1 MIDATPSETEEESD
15 SSAEEEEGST
25 SGGEEGS
32 ETEDTPA
39 DGVTEEKA
47 STEDTEQA
55 SSESEAPAKI
65 EKKVEGARISDI
77 NDGDLLYLFEQ
88 LTVNDAHVASSIT
101 GRYFYVIRKVAYEA
115 PADEA
120 APAGFS
126 FDRPVDFV
134 DLAKYLVEGSSGTS
148 PNSFT
153 ATMTANA
160 TNNMYNKDG
169 RGTVSNLQGS
179 FIALLQKQYNFVYQ
193 PNAN

>member
-1 MIDATPSETEEESD
+1 M
-15 SSAEEEEGST
+15 
-25 SGGEEGS
+25 
-32 ETEDTPA
+32 
-39 DGVTEEKA
+39 
-47 STEDTEQA
+47 
-55 SSESEAPAKI
+55 
-65 EKKVEGARISDI
+65 
-77 NDGDLLYLFEQ
+77 YLFEQ
-88 LTVNDAHVASSIT
+88 LTVNDAYVAESIT

-134 DLAKYLVEGSSGTS
+134 DLAKYLVEGSTGTS

-160 TNNMYNKDG
+160 TNNMYNKG
-169 RGTVSNLQGS
+169 GTVSNLQGS
-179 FIALLQKQYNFVYQ
+179 FIALLRKQYNFVYQ